1 MQREEVRQTV
11 STQFF
16 QSLSESGTQITALPQ
31 DQLKAIVDAMADAV
45 FSAIAAVEDEQMTMP
60 ASRAAA
66 VPAYATEGE
75 LEEVEETQIWRGRP
89 YMTIGTI
96 YEITNQRI
104 RVIKGV
110 LGNRIEEVELVRVRD
125 TKYKQHLGERM
136 LDVGDITIISND
148 PSMPELVLHN
158 VKNPI
163 EVREMIRKA
172 TMEEKNRRGL
182 RYREEM

>member
-1 MQREEVRQTV
+1 MQRDEVRQVV

-16 QSLSESGTQITALPQ
+16 QSLAETGTQITAVPQ
-31 DQLKAIVDAMADAV
+31 DQLKAFVDSMADAV
-45 FSAIAAVEDEQMTMP
+45 FAAIAAVEDEQTGMP
-60 ASRAAA
+60 AGRSAAT
-66 VPAYATEGE
+66 PAYATEGE

-89 YMTIGTI
+89 YLTIGTV
-96 YEITNQRI
+96 YEITTQRI

-110 LGNRIEEVELVRVRD
+110 LGNRIEEIELVRVRD
-125 TKYKQHLGERM
+125 TKFKQHLGERM

-148 PSMPELVLHN
+148 PSMPELVMHN
-158 VKNPI
+158 VKNPV

-172 TMEEKNRRGL
+172 TLAEKDRRGL

>member
-1 MQREEVRQTV
+1 M
-11 STQFF
+11 
-16 QSLSESGTQITALPQ
+16 
-31 DQLKAIVDAMADAV
+31 V
-45 FSAIAAVEDEQMTMP
+45 FAAIAAVEDEDMGMST
-60 ASRAAA
+60 SRGMAM
-66 VPAYATEGE
+66 PAYATEGA
-75 LEEVEETQIWRGRP
+75 LEEVEETLIWRGRP

-96 YEITNQRI
+96 YEITTQRI
-104 RVIKGV
+104 RVIKGI

-136 LDVGDITIISND
+136 LDVGDITVISND
-148 PSMPELVLHN
+148 PSMPELVLNN

-172 TMEEKNRRGL
+172 TIEEKNRRGL